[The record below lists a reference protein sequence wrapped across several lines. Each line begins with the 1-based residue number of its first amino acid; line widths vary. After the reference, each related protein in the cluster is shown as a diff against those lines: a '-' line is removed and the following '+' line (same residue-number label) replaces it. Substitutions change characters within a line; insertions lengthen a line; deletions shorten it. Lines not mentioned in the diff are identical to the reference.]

1 VTTATTGGSET
12 EVIGGRYRLGAL
24 LGAGGMADVHRA
36 TDEALHRQV
45 AVKML
50 RPIAGGSEQRAR
62 FIAEARMLAGL
73 SHTGL
78 VTVLD
83 AGFDAERPFLV
94 MELVEGPNLAVVCK
108 SPCDSE
114 RVESIGAQVAETL
127 DFVHSRGIV
136 HRDVK
141 PGNVLLGQSGH
152 VKLADFGIARLVD
165 QDSGFTRT
173 GFAMGTVA
181 YASPEQVRGETVTG
195 ASDVYSFGLVLLEA
209 LTGRREFDGNDL
221 VAAQARLLRPPRIQD
236 DLPHNWPLLLREMT
250 ALDVADR
257 PTAAQV
263 AARIRSWHTGP
274 MPATQAMPMDAATT
288 SLLQE
293 AEPPEISTEHPTP
306 MSDRADQSQT
316 RRAGSVGRSISRI
329 SSLQWALIAVGV
341 AILGLL
347 IIAGIFSGAD
357 SSGGPDL
364 PGDTPTELRDPLA
377 DLHDAVYGGG

>member
-1 VTTATTGGSET
+1 MTTATTGGSET
-12 EVIGGRYRLGAL
+12 EVIGGRYRLGEL

-94 MELVEGPNLAVVCK
+94 MELVEGPNLAVVCR

-114 RVESIGAQVAETL
+114 RVESVGAQVAETL

-181 YASPEQVRGETVTG
+181 YTSPEQVRGETVTG

-221 VAAQARLLRPPRIQD
+221 VAAQARLLRPPRIKD
-236 DLPHNWPLLLREMT
+236 DLPHNWPLLLRERR
-250 ALDVADR
+250 R
-257 PTAAQV
+257 P
-263 AARIRSWHTGP
+263 S
-274 MPATQAMPMDAATT
+274 M
-288 SLLQE
+288 
-293 AEPPEISTEHPTP
+293 
-306 MSDRADQSQT
+306 
-316 RRAGSVGRSISRI
+316 SRI
-329 SSLQWALIAVGV
+329 DQQQHRWLPAFARGTPVRCLQPRQCPWMPQQLPCCRRMRHRRYRPSSRCSWAIARMG
-341 AILGLL
+341 
-347 IIAGIFSGAD
+347 
-357 SSGGPDL
+357 
-364 PGDTPTELRDPLA
+364 R
-377 DLHDAVYGGG
+377 

>member
-1 VTTATTGGSET
+1 MTAATTGRSET
-12 EVIGGRYRLGAL
+12 EVIGGRYRLGEL

-73 SHTGL
+73 SHAGL

-94 MELVEGPNLAVVCK
+94 MELVEGPNLAVVCR

-114 RVESIGAQVAETL
+114 RVESVGAQVAETL

-141 PGNVLLGQSGH
+141 PGNVLLGQSGQ

-181 YASPEQVRGETVTG
+181 YVSPEQVRGETVTG

-221 VAAQARLLRPPRIQD
+221 HAAQARLLRPPRIKD

-257 PTAAQV
+257 PTPAQV

-274 MPATQAMPMDAATT
+274 MPVTQAMPMDAATT
-288 SLLQE
+288 SLQE
-293 AEPPEISTEHPTP
+293 CAPPELSTEQP
-306 MSDRADQSQT
+306 MPLGDRADGSLS

-347 IIAGIFSGAD
+347 IIAGIVGGSG

-364 PGDTPTELRDPLA
+364 PGNTPTELRDPLA
-377 DLHDAVYGGG
+377 DLHDAVSGGG